1 MGVIKTITK
10 MKKEVRFYTCLILA
24 YVLLLIS
31 LYLPPLNV
39 IATSVLYASIVI
51 LGIGALSIGLDISG
65 ILKEVNDMIK
75 ATSELKK
82 VELELAKEKGKENED
97 K

>member
-1 MGVIKTITK
+1 
-10 MKKEVRFYTCLILA
+10 MKKEVRFYCCLILA

-75 ATSELKK
+75 ATAELKK
-82 VELELAKEKGKENED
+82 VELELTKEKAKENED

>member
-1 MGVIKTITK
+1 
-10 MKKEVRFYTCLILA
+10 MKKEVRFYCCLILA

-97 K
+97 TQLKD

>member
-1 MGVIKTITK
+1 MN
-10 MKKEVRFYTCLILA
+10 KEVRFYVCLILA
-24 YVLLLIS
+24 YILLLIS

-51 LGIGALSIGLDISG
+51 LSIGALSIGLDISG

-82 VELELAKEKGKENED
+82 VELELAKEKGKENEEN
-97 K
+97 KNIS

>member
-1 MGVIKTITK
+1 
-10 MKKEVRFYTCLILA
+10 MKKEVRFYCCLILA

-65 ILKEVNDMIK
+65 ILKEVNDMIR

-82 VELELAKEKGKENED
+82 VELELTKEKAKENED
-97 K
+97 TQLKD

>member
-1 MGVIKTITK
+1 

-65 ILKEVNDMIK
+65 ILKEVNDMIR

-82 VELELAKEKGKENED
+82 VELELTKEKAKENEEN
-97 K
+97 KNISR

>member
-1 MGVIKTITK
+1 

-51 LGIGALSIGLDISG
+51 LSIGALSIGLDISG

>member
-1 MGVIKTITK
+1 
-10 MKKEVRFYTCLILA
+10 MKKEVRFYCCLILA

-82 VELELAKEKGKENED
+82 VELELAKEKAKENED
-97 K
+97 TQLKD

>member
-1 MGVIKTITK
+1 

-65 ILKEVNDMIK
+65 ILKEVNEMIK
-75 ATSELKK
+75 ASSELKK
-82 VELELAKEKGKENED
+82 VELELAKEKGKENENN
-97 K
+97 

>member
-1 MGVIKTITK
+1 
-10 MKKEVRFYTCLILA
+10 MKKEVRFYCCLILA

-65 ILKEVNDMIK
+65 ILKEVNEMIK

>member
-1 MGVIKTITK
+1 

-39 IATSVLYASIVI
+39 IATSVLYAAIVI

-65 ILKEVNDMIK
+65 ILKEVNEMIK
-75 ATSELKK
+75 VSADLKK

>member
-1 MGVIKTITK
+1 
-10 MKKEVRFYTCLILA
+10 MKKEVRFYCCLILA

-65 ILKEVNDMIK
+65 ILKEVNEMIK

-97 K
+97 TQLKD

>member
-1 MGVIKTITK
+1 

-65 ILKEVNDMIK
+65 ILKEVNEMIK
-75 ATSELKK
+75 SSSELKK

>member
-1 MGVIKTITK
+1 
-10 MKKEVRFYTCLILA
+10 MKKEVRFYCCLILA

-65 ILKEVNDMIK
+65 ILKEINDMIK

-82 VELELAKEKGKENED
+82 VELELTKEKAKENED
-97 K
+97 TQLKD

>member
-1 MGVIKTITK
+1 

-65 ILKEVNDMIK
+65 ILKEVNEMIK
-75 ATSELKK
+75 ASSELKK

-97 K
+97 TQLKD

>member
-1 MGVIKTITK
+1 
-10 MKKEVRFYTCLILA
+10 MKKEFRFYTCLILA

-65 ILKEVNDMIK
+65 ILKEVNEMIK
-75 ATSELKK
+75 ASSELKK
-82 VELELAKEKGKENED
+82 VELELAKEKGKENENN
-97 K
+97 

>member
-1 MGVIKTITK
+1 
-10 MKKEVRFYTCLILA
+10 MKKEVRFYTCLVLA
-24 YVLLLIS
+24 YILLLIS

-65 ILKEVNDMIK
+65 ILKEVNDMIR

-82 VELELAKEKGKENED
+82 VELELTKEKARENED

>member
-1 MGVIKTITK
+1 

-82 VELELAKEKGKENED
+82 VELELTKEKAKENED
-97 K
+97 TQLKD

>member
-1 MGVIKTITK
+1 
-10 MKKEVRFYTCLILA
+10 MKKEVRFYCCLILA

-82 VELELAKEKGKENED
+82 VELELTKEKAKENED
-97 K
+97 TQLKD

>member
-1 MGVIKTITK
+1 

-65 ILKEVNDMIK
+65 ILKEVNEMIK
-75 ATSELKK
+75 ASSELKK

>member
-1 MGVIKTITK
+1 

-97 K
+97 TQLKD

>member
-1 MGVIKTITK
+1 

-65 ILKEVNDMIK
+65 ILKEVNEMIK
-75 ATSELKK
+75 VSAELKR
-82 VELELAKEKGKENED
+82 VEIELTKEKAKDNED

>member
-1 MGVIKTITK
+1 

-75 ATSELKK
+75 STSELKK
-82 VELELAKEKGKENED
+82 VELELTKEKAKENED

>member
-1 MGVIKTITK
+1 

-82 VELELAKEKGKENED
+82 VELELTKEKAKENEVN
-97 K
+97 

>member
-1 MGVIKTITK
+1 
-10 MKKEVRFYTCLILA
+10 MKKEFRFYTCLILA

-65 ILKEVNDMIK
+65 ILKEVNEMIK
-75 ATSELKK
+75 SSSELKK

>member
-1 MGVIKTITK
+1 
-10 MKKEVRFYTCLILA
+10 MKKEIRFYTCLVLA

-82 VELELAKEKGKENED
+82 VELELTKEKAKENED

>member
-1 MGVIKTITK
+1 
-10 MKKEVRFYTCLILA
+10 MKKEVRFYVCLVLA
-24 YVLLLIS
+24 YILLLIS

-97 K
+97 TQLKD

>member
-1 MGVIKTITK
+1 
-10 MKKEVRFYTCLILA
+10 MKKEFRFYTCLILA
-24 YVLLLIS
+24 YVILLIS

-65 ILKEVNDMIK
+65 ILKEVNEMIK
-75 ATSELKK
+75 ASSELKK
-82 VELELAKEKGKENED
+82 VELELAKEKGKENENN
-97 K
+97 

>member
-1 MGVIKTITK
+1 

-65 ILKEVNDMIK
+65 ILKEVNDMIR

-82 VELELAKEKGKENED
+82 VELELTKEKAKENED

>member
-1 MGVIKTITK
+1 
-10 MKKEVRFYTCLILA
+10 MKKEFRFYTCLILA

-65 ILKEVNDMIK
+65 ILKEVNEMIK
-75 ATSELKK
+75 ASSELKK

>member
-1 MGVIKTITK
+1 
-10 MKKEVRFYTCLILA
+10 MKKEVRFYSCLILA

-65 ILKEVNDMIK
+65 ILKEVNEMIK
-75 ATSELKK
+75 VSAELKK
-82 VELELAKEKGKENED
+82 VELELTKEKAKENED
-97 K
+97 TQLKD

>member
-1 MGVIKTITK
+1 MYIKTITK

-65 ILKEVNDMIK
+65 ILKEVNEMIK
-75 ATSELKK
+75 ASSELKK

>member
-1 MGVIKTITK
+1 
-10 MKKEVRFYTCLILA
+10 MKKEVRFYTCLVLA

-65 ILKEVNDMIK
+65 ILKEVNEIIK
-75 ATSELKK
+75 VSAELKK
-82 VELELAKEKGKENED
+82 VELELTKEKAKDNED

>member
-1 MGVIKTITK
+1 

-82 VELELAKEKGKENED
+82 IELELTKEKAKENED

>member
-1 MGVIKTITK
+1 

-65 ILKEVNDMIK
+65 ILKEVNEMIK
-75 ATSELKK
+75 VSAELKK
-82 VELELAKEKGKENED
+82 VELELVKEKAKENED

>member
-1 MGVIKTITK
+1 MYIKTITK

-65 ILKEVNDMIK
+65 ILKEVNEMIK
-75 ATSELKK
+75 ASSELKK
-82 VELELAKEKGKENED
+82 VKI
-97 K
+97 